1 MPTDAPFDFWI
12 SEELKQHAIAQHP
25 HDEQSPTLRSL
36 DAAQLAEFQAQLE
49 ADPTQV
55 KPAGRFSFKYGMG
68 AGGVRLLPG
77 EERVERS
84 YWFEMPGST
93 WADPLYTIVHVHF
106 SGLWHDYVGNPSDEL
121 AGSITQINVRH
132 FCGCPRLKYEDE
144 KFYGIAS
151 DAKGPG
157 AAGYSM
163 YNSMPTN

>member
-1 MPTDAPFDFWI
+1 MPTEHPFDFWV
-12 SEELKQHAIAQHP
+12 SEELKKHAIQQPHEQLPTHRNLDKAQV
-25 HDEQSPTLRSL
+25 
-36 DAAQLAEFQAQLE
+36 AEFQAELE
-49 ADPTQV
+49 ASTSRV
-55 KPAGRFSFKYGMG
+55 KASGRFSFKCGMG
-68 AGGVRLLPG
+68 VDRARLPPG

-106 SGLWHDYVGNPSDEL
+106 SGLWRCYVEDPSDKS

-151 DAKGPG
+151 DAKGIGSTYARLQNVSP
-157 AAGYSM
+157 
-163 YNSMPTN
+163 